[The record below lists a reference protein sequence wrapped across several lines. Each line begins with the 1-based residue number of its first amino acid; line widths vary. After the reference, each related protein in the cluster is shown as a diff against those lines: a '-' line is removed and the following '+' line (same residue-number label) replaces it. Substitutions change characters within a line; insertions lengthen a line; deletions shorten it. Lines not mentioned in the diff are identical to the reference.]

1 MAPKVHE
8 AAIPKLDVSKLGII
22 SGTVQDGPNKVFVG
36 GKIILILAC
45 MQQCA
50 VNVSCCSMEQLNS
63 THHIANSYALL
74 CPAGLHYHLAEDQ
87 VLELLQAFGK
97 VKSFHL
103 VKNDPDSATS
113 KGYCFVEYADS
124 NVTRVAVIGLNGMD
138 LGGGKTLTARVA
150 GERAGVVMSMGT
162 ESFTSMAAQPN
173 ATPRPDAIIINGY
186 VVDDIVDAAFGLRPM
201 PTGPMHFDQFGVPLT
216 RATASLTPGVAPVY
230 PSYSAA
236 PTIPGLPLGASALDI
251 ANAALDAAFGGAA
264 AVAPLAAPA
273 SIAATRILVLHNMV
287 SSDDLATDEEY
298 KGLLEEVEGE
308 CAKYGKLI
316 GMKVPRGPSTDVE
329 TSAIKKIFLEYA
341 TPQDAQRAEQELAGR
356 QFGPSV
362 VQVSLMDYSLL
373 DWEVLLLLFLTSILF
388 ALSFQATYFRESDYL
403 AGRLW

>member
-1 MAPKVHE
+1 
-8 AAIPKLDVSKLGII
+8 
-22 SGTVQDGPNKVFVG
+22 
-36 GKIILILAC
+36 
-45 MQQCA
+45 
-50 VNVSCCSMEQLNS
+50 VNLSCCIIWNNS

-74 CPAGLHYHLAEDQ
+74 CSAGLHYHLAEDQ

-113 KGYCFVEYADS
+113 KGYCFVEYSDS

-138 LGGGKTLTARVA
+138 LGGGKVLTARVA
-150 GERAGVVMSMGT
+150 GERAGVVMSMSETTG
-162 ESFTSMAAQPN
+162 SFPSMGAQPN
-173 ATPRPDAIIINGY
+173 ATAPRPDAIIINGY
-186 VVDDIVDAAFGLRPM
+186 VIDDIVDAAMGLRAM

-236 PTIPGLPLGASALDI
+236 PAIPGLPPGASALDI
-251 ANAALDAAFGGAA
+251 ANAALDAAFGGGA
-264 AVAPLAAPA
+264 AVAPLAAPT

-287 SSDDLATDEEY
+287 SNDDLATDEEY

-316 GMKVPRGPSTDVE
+316 GMKVPRGTSTDVE

-341 TPQDAQRAEQELAGR
+341 TPQDAQRAEQELSGR

-373 DWEVLLLLFLTSILF
+373 DWEVLLLLILSILF
-388 ALSFQATYFRESDYL
+388 ALSFQATYFRETDYL